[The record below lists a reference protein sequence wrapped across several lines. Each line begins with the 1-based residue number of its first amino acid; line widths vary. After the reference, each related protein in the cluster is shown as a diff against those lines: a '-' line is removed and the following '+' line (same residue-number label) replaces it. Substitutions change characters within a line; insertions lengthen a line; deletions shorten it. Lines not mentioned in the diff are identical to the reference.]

1 METAVPRKRGNEDGD
16 QQDFRKR
23 NRVAKNDY
31 RYLVASSDAG
41 SIIGR
46 GGHNIQNLRSKHKT
60 IIQVPDCDGP
70 ERILTISGD
79 VDAVLDT
86 LKDVLPTMAEN
97 QRARKD
103 QCELRALIHQSQAGA
118 IIGKGGDRVK
128 ELRQKYSLDTKVFPQ
143 VCPGDST
150 ERVISLRGAQID
162 ILRCLTEVYSILDQT
177 PIRGP
182 SRLYDPFTYDGYNV
196 EEYGGFFDQGEM
208 GPWRAAGN
216 RARQEYEGDSR
227 GGNYNPSQLSGNY
240 NEGQNNYGGGYNHHM
255 GGGGGGINS
264 NSYRGQNH
272 EPASDSITTQ
282 VTLPNDLCS
291 AIIGPRGTRISQIRK
306 QSGAGIR
313 IDDPLETNDRIITIT
328 GTQQQITHAQYLLQ
342 MAVKQSGLYNG

>member
-1 METAVPRKRGNEDGD
+1 MISWAARHTPLRSPVRLRRRTKRGNEEGD

-23 NRVAKNDY
+23 NRLAKHDC

-46 GGHNIQNLRSKHKT
+46 GGHTIQSLRGKHKT

-70 ERILTISGD
+70 ERILTISGET
-79 VDAVLDT
+79 DAVLDA
-86 LKDVLPTMAEN
+86 LKDVLPIMAEN

-118 IIGKGGDRVK
+118 VIGKGGDRVK
-128 ELRQKYSLDTKVFPQ
+128 ELRW
-143 VCPGDST
+143 
-150 ERVISLRGAQID
+150 VI
-162 ILRCLTEVYSILDQT
+162 EVYSILDQT

-182 SRLYDPFTYDGYNV
+182 LRLYDPFTYDGYNV
-196 EEYGGFFDQGEM
+196 EEYG
-208 GPWRAAGN
+208 AAGS

-227 GGNYNPSQLSGNY
+227 GGNYNQQSHYSGNNV
-240 NEGQNNYGGGYNHHM
+240 NEQGNYGGGY
-255 GGGGGGINS
+255 S
-264 NSYRGQNH
+264 NMASGSQNQGSDR
-272 EPASDSITTQ
+272 EPMTTQ
-282 VTLPNDLCS
+282 VTLSNDLCG
-291 AIIGPRGTRISQIRK
+291 AIIGPRGTRISQIRQ

-313 IDDPLETNDRIITIT
+313 IDDPLETNDRIITIN
-328 GTQQQITHAQYLLQ
+328 GTKQQITHAQYLLQ